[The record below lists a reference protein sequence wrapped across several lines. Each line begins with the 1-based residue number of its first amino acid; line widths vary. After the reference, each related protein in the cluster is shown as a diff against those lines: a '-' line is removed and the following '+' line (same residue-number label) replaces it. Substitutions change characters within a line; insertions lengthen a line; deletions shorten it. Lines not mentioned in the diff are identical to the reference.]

1 MLHELLALLHRRFL
15 EWSRS
20 TAGPP
25 RILSELFLL
34 ILQLYEQ
41 IWRYL
46 EVAQNF
52 YFELAQGD
60 RNSRMESCPWL
71 RLLLALGTL
80 ATQYLAHNLDTEHL
94 VKLLGETHGTQHL
107 IWHTLLCTSIC
118 YIYTTGNNFLTQT
131 VCQLKILFTAS
142 PHYQRNNSATPLRFR
157 KQSCAK

>member
-1 MLHELLALLHRRFL
+1 M
-15 EWSRS
+15 
-20 TAGPP
+20 
-25 RILSELFLL
+25 SELFLL

-80 ATQYLAHNLDTEHL
+80 ATQYLAHNLDTESEHL
-94 VKLLGETHGTQHL
+94 VKLLGETHGTQYFVHL
-107 IWHTLLCTSIC
+107 FAIHC
-118 YIYTTGNNFLTQT
+118 NFLTQT
-131 VCQLKILFTAS
+131 VFQLKILFR
-142 PHYQRNNSATPLRFR
+142 H
-157 KQSCAK
+157 

>member
-1 MLHELLALLHRRFL
+1 MGGP
-15 EWSRS
+15 
-20 TAGPP
+20 GPP

-107 IWHTLLCTSIC
+107 IWHTLL
-118 YIYTTGNNFLTQT
+118 
-131 VCQLKILFTAS
+131 
-142 PHYQRNNSATPLRFR
+142 
-157 KQSCAK
+157 

>member
-1 MLHELLALLHRRFL
+1 MVQVHC
-15 EWSRS
+15 SS
-20 TAGPP
+20 S
-25 RILSELFLL
+25 RILSELYLL

-46 EVAQNF
+46 EAAQNF

-94 VKLLGETHGTQHL
+94 VKLLGETP
-107 IWHTLLCTSIC
+107 WHTILDMEHIAWYIYLL
-118 YIYTTGNNFLTQT
+118 YTTGNNFLTQNFF
-131 VCQLKILFTAS
+131 QLKILFT
-142 PHYQRNNSATPLRFR
+142 HCFTTLLEE
-157 KQSCAK
+157 

>member
-1 MLHELLALLHRRFL
+1 MLHELLALLHRRLL

-41 IWRYL
+41 IWRFL

-118 YIYTTGNNFLTQT
+118 YTLLGTT
-131 VCQLKILFTAS
+131 S
-142 PHYQRNNSATPLRFR
+142 
-157 KQSCAK
+157 

>member
-1 MLHELLALLHRRFL
+1 MNGP
-15 EWSRS
+15 
-20 TAGPP
+20 GPP

-94 VKLLGETHGTQHL
+94 VKLLGETHRTQHL

-118 YIYTTGNNFLTQT
+118 YTLQLLDTDSFSVENSFQALIHHIIRGMPRQT
-131 VCQLKILFTAS
+131 PFALES
-142 PHYQRNNSATPLRFR
+142 NP
-157 KQSCAK
+157 CAK